1 MCVNDLINISLCL
14 RSKIFECCEIC
25 GPCWR
30 KILQNIWPGL
40 RYVINRLKKWLNKV
54 RGNRDGN
61 NYPPVIST
69 RLLGLTH
76 PFTDIT
82 PLRIRNSE
90 ISLGRIAIEFN
101 HIKCN
106 DNYLCKHCGQKINLH
121 TARHSKKLMAAEL
134 KDNP

>member
-1 MCVNDLINISLCL
+1 MTV
-14 RSKIFECCEIC
+14 
-25 GPCWR
+25 
-30 KILQNIWPGL
+30 LQNICPGL
-40 RYVINRLKKWLNKV
+40 RDVINRLKKWNRLKKV

-61 NYPPVIST
+61 NYPPLIST
-69 RLLGLTH
+69 RLLGLAR
-76 PFTDIT
+76 PITDIT
-82 PLRIRNSE
+82 PLRIRLSE

-106 DNYLCKHCGQKINLH
+106 DNYLCKHCGQKNNLH